1 MLFAVLGDIEFTVLQ
16 SPAGMELR
24 GAATWAEHA
33 LVQGKPRLQCIGDE
47 LDEITL
53 DIILHASLG
62 NPQARLEQLRR
73 AKAQHQPMAL
83 VLGGGDYLGAFVLT
97 ELQTMLQR
105 TLPTGETLSATA
117 RIALREYTGEFQRPA
132 PRPGLLGNGLPIQG
146 SLGAPPVRMSLT
158 QQVVGAAQEA
168 GSVLNQ
174 GRDLYSAA
182 RSLGNNP
189 AAALQRLPELQRV
202 TTQAIGPLEVF
213 SQGAEALGGLQG
225 LVSVGRLVL
234 GNVRDMADSLNL
246 ASLADVVGRI
256 DRAAGQLDQSLDTLD
271 GAALPLAD
279 LTAAIA
285 TRRA

>member
-16 SPAGMELR
+16 SPAGMEMR

-53 DIILHASLG
+53 DIVLHASLG
-62 NPQARLEQLRR
+62 NPQARLEQMKR

-97 ELQTMLQR
+97 ELQTLLQR
-105 TLPTGETLSATA
+105 TLPTGEALSATA
-117 RIALREYTGEFQRPA
+117 RIVLREYTGEFQRPA
-132 PRPGLLGNGLPIQG
+132 PRPGLLGNGLPIQS

-158 QQVVGAAQEA
+158 QQVVGFAQEA
-168 GSVLNQ
+168 GSVLSQ

-182 RSLGNNP
+182 RNLGDNP
-189 AAALQRLPELQRV
+189 AAALQCLPELQRV
-202 TTQAIGPLEVF
+202 TTQAISPLEAF
-213 SQGAEALGGLQG
+213 SQGAEALNLQE
-225 LVSVGRLVL
+225 LVSAGRLVL
-234 GNVRDMADSLNL
+234 GNVRDIADSLKL
-246 ASLADVVGRI
+246 ASLADIVGRI
-256 DRAAGQLDQSLDTLD
+256 DHAADQLDHGLGTLD